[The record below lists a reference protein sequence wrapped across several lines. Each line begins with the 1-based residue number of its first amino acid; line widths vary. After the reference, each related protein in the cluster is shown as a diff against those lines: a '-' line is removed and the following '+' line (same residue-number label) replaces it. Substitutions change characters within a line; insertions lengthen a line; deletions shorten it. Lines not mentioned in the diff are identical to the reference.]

1 MIKRAFTLLEV
12 LIVLAIIGIITV
24 LVLPTFTKNVN
35 NEINATVL
43 KSTFADVTN
52 AFQQAMI
59 DEGVRRISDMD
70 ISEKALVKKYFDVSQ
85 DCGQNLTPCFSDS
98 YTKLNGESREFLD
111 KINGYVATISNGSSI
126 ALNLNHDGSS
136 AYCVRIDTNG
146 PKAPNVVGRDR
157 FSACFDDRG
166 KYNFNHVANSTT
178 LSSSDVKDLAEKC
191 YKNGNS
197 EACFDLLVFSDWDI
211 TTYSNYLSNV
221 KVKKEKTEKK
231 AGKKV

>member
-52 AFQQAMI
+52 AFQQAMM

-70 ISEKALVKKYFDVSQ
+70 ISEKALVKKYFDVSN
-85 DCGQNLTPCFSDS
+85 DCDKSMTPCFAES
-98 YTKLNGESREFLD
+98 YNTVVGKNANKTPDCNYSA
-111 KINGYVATISNGSSI
+111 VISNGASI
-126 ALNLNHDGSS
+126 CLSS
-136 AYCVRIDTNG
+136 ANVLVDSNG

-157 FSACFDDRG
+157 FAFSFDDKGQYQPNVTDGSSDAFSKLAKECALSSDFACFELL
-166 KYNFNHVANSTT
+166 K
-178 LSSSDVKDLAEKC
+178 KC
-191 YKNGNS
+191 
-197 EACFDLLVFSDWDI
+197 DWDI
-211 TTYSNYLSNV
+211 DTYSNYLSNV
-221 KVKKEKTEKK
+221 KIKKEKRDKK
-231 AGKKV
+231 AVKKAVKKI